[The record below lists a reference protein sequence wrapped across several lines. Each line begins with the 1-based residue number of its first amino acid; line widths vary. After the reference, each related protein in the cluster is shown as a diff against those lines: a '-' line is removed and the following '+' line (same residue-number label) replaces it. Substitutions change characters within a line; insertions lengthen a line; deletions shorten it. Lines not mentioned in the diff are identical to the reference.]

1 MSFPKFPNTVGVK
14 FAKST
19 QFDGW
24 GHCINDM
31 KSIFRITLHTLQI
44 FLFIVWLMSLL
55 FWHCDRWIF
64 CCKKAHF
71 VFFQP
76 CLTQSLK
83 HPRWQTSQWLVFC
96 GLDSPP
102 LPRHLQ
108 WETVGVKKQSSSEK
122 GSAFTFCLFL
132 DQRFFFFFF
141 NTHHSHGD
149 LRTGTESHLQWHKDR
164 ERGDSISPE
173 TRREMVTEIKH
184 TKYR

>member
-1 MSFPKFPNTVGVK
+1 MSFPKFPNAVGVK

-44 FLFIVWLMSLL
+44 FLFIVL
-55 FWHCDRWIF
+55 
-64 CCKKAHF
+64 
-71 VFFQP
+71 FFQP

-102 LPRHLQ
+102 LPRHLH

-132 DQRFFFFFF
+132 DQRFFLFFF

-173 TRREMVTEIKH
+173 TQREMVTEIKH